1 MFAPVPRSTSDA
13 AAIAE
18 RRRGR
23 GRSTIRMIVDVA
35 RGAMIGAAE
44 IVPGVSGGTIAL
56 IVGVYGHL
64 IDGAGH
70 LARGVALLVAD
81 GLRRRGLAR
90 ASAHFRSVRWGVVL
104 PIGVGMLAA
113 ILLGAKLLAPLL
125 EEHPVGTRAVFTGLI
140 AASLVVPIRMV
151 GARWSTREIG
161 LALAAA
167 ALTFAL
173 TGLPPAGEATPSLFV
188 VAIAAAF
195 AVCALVLP
203 GVSGSFLLLTVGMYA
218 PTLAAINDRNLGYL
232 GAFIIGAMLGL
243 GVFVSGLQ
251 WLLANHHRVTLVI
264 MTGLMLGSL
273 RALWPWQG
281 SANDL
286 LAPSGDV
293 VLVVALFLGGAALV
307 TALII
312 IENQLVVRRL
322 LAADIENDPVPDAVE
337 PATR

>member
-1 MFAPVPRSTSDA
+1 MSAPTPEATGGRRSS
-13 AAIAE
+13 
-18 RRRGR
+18 RGR
-23 GRSTIRMIVDVA
+23 GRATVRTIADVA
-35 RGAMIGAAE
+35 RGALIGAAE

-81 GLRRRGLAR
+81 GLRGRGRAR

-104 PIGVGMLAA
+104 PIGTGMLAA
-113 ILLGAKLLAPLL
+113 ILIGAKLLAPLL
-125 EEHPVGTRAVFTGLI
+125 EEHPVGTRAVFAGLI

-151 GARWSTREIG
+151 GARWRTREIL

-167 ALTFAL
+167 AVTFAL
-173 TGLPPAGEATPSLFV
+173 TGLPPAGEADPPLFL
-188 VAIAAAF
+188 VAIAGAF

-218 PTLAAINDRNLGYL
+218 PTLAAVNDRNLGYL
-232 GAFIIGAMLGL
+232 GAFIVGALLGL

-251 WLLANHHRVTLVI
+251 WLLANRHRVTLVI

-281 SANDL
+281 RSNEL

-293 VLVVALFLGGAALV
+293 ALVGALFLAGAALV
-307 TALII
+307 TALIVV
-312 IENQLVVRRL
+312 EHRLVARRL
-322 LAADIENDPVPDAVE
+322 LSADIESDPVPDA
-337 PATR
+337 AKHAAR